1 MRPAGQPHGTRPA
14 FTAAQQQQVHQL
26 RAEACGIML
35 RVAQMAQKYDTA
47 IEQLNQEAPP
57 QKKQWIGDVQALSA
71 NNVTPEQQ

>member
-1 MRPAGQPHGTRPA
+1 
-14 FTAAQQQQVHQL
+14 VHQL
-26 RAEACGIML
+26 RAEACDIML

-71 NNVTPEQQ
+71 NNVTLEQQ